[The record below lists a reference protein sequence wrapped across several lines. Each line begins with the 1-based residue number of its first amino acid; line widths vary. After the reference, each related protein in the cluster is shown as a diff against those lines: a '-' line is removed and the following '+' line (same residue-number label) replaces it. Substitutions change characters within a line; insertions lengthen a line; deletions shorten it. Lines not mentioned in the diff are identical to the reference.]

1 MTEPVSA
8 RAPLIILIPSKDDHG
23 ALRLCIEAL
32 AAALAA
38 DDRQGH
44 LVVIDDASRV
54 PLRAGS
60 IPLTASGSILELTI
74 VRLRRSL
81 GHQRAIAIGLAYV
94 YDQVRA
100 STVVVM
106 DGDGED
112 RPEDVPRLLAALER
126 SQEPSLVFGE
136 RTRRS
141 ESLTFRLGY
150 QAYRLLHRLLT
161 GIPVK
166 FGNFSAVPTE
176 FLSPLVVSSELWNHY
191 VAAVLKLGLPY
202 RPFPTPRGP
211 RLAGQSRMN
220 VVGLVVHGLSA
231 ISVFGDLVGVRLL
244 VAGGAIGFVLIAA
257 LMAVVVA
264 TVLMNVHVP
273 DWVVAAVGVSL
284 VLLLQLG
291 MAMLAFIFVVL
302 GSRASTNVIPLRD
315 YRWFVEGEH
324 TLVTPAGKGADA

>member
-1 MTEPVSA
+1 MTGPASA
-8 RAPLIILIPSKDDHG
+8 PEPLIILIPSKDDHG
-23 ALRLCIEAL
+23 ALHLCIAAV

-38 DDRQGH
+38 DKREAH
-44 LVVIDDASRV
+44 LVVIDDASRA
-54 PLRAGS
+54 PITPDAILADAS
-60 IPLTASGSILELTI
+60 DAIPKLTI

-94 YDQVRA
+94 YDQLRA

-112 RPEDVPRLLAALER
+112 RPEDVPSLLAELER
-126 SQEPSLVFGE
+126 SAVPSLVFGE

-166 FGNFSAVPTE
+166 FGNFSAVPGE

-231 ISVFGDLVGVRLL
+231 ISVFGDFVGVRLL
-244 VAGGAIGFVLIAA
+244 VAGAAIGLLLIGALGALAA
-257 LMAVVVA
+257 A
-264 TVLMNVHVP
+264 TVLMQVHVP
-273 DWVVAAVGVSL
+273 DWIVALVGISL

-291 MAMLAFIFVVL
+291 MAMFAFIFVVL

-315 YRWFVEGEH
+315 YRWFVEGDD
-324 TLVTPAGKGADA
+324 TRVRQAAGDPDA